1 MQSGKLN
8 RRITIQ
14 QLSAGQDE
22 IGQPVQTWSNVATV
36 WADIRHQSGM
46 ETIKA
51 DAVTSTVR
59 ASIRIRYR
67 SDLNSGMRVLHDSTA
82 YNILAVL
89 PDLARKEYVDLAC
102 EVVA

>member
-1 MQSGKLN
+1 MRAGSLN
-8 RRITIQ
+8 NLITIQ
-14 QLSAGQDE
+14 QLAAGQDE
-22 IGQPVQTWSNVATV
+22 IGQPVQTWSDFATE
-36 WADIRHQSGM
+36 WADIRHQSGL

-67 SDLNSGMRVLHDSTA
+67 SDLNSGMRVLHGATA

>member
-1 MQSGKLN
+1 MRAGSLN
-8 RRITIQ
+8 SPITIQ
-14 QLSAGQDE
+14 QLAAGQDE
-22 IGQPVQTWSNVATV
+22 IGQPVQTWTDFAAE
-36 WADIRHQSGM
+36 WANIRHQSGL
-46 ETIKA
+46 EAVKG
-51 DAVTSTVR
+51 DAVASLVK